1 MELEDFF
8 EKGGDRYRLDSS
20 KISLFNLVDLLCTPM
35 IYVAAGKYIKLHDHE
50 KMFNFLVKT
59 MLQMVII
66 LIIICY
72 FHIYMIKSLWAQS
85 VFYSHLQLSF
95 SLQYLAS

>member
-1 MELEDFF
+1 
-8 EKGGDRYRLDSS
+8 
-20 KISLFNLVDLLCTPM
+20 M
-35 IYVAAGKYIKLHDHE
+35 IYRVAGKYRKLCKYE
-50 KMFNFLVKT
+50 KMFNLLVKT
-59 MLQMVII
+59 MLQMLII

-72 FHIYMIKSLWAQS
+72 FHTFMITIMGTEC

>member
-1 MELEDFF
+1 MSM
-8 EKGGDRYRLDSS
+8 K
-20 KISLFNLVDLLCTPM
+20 
-35 IYVAAGKYIKLHDHE
+35 

-59 MLQMVII
+59 MLQMLII

-72 FHIYMIKSLWAQS
+72 FHIYMITIVGTEC

-95 SLQYLAS
+95 SLQYSAS

>member
-1 MELEDFF
+1 
-8 EKGGDRYRLDSS
+8 
-20 KISLFNLVDLLCTPM
+20 M
-35 IYVAAGKYIKLHDHE
+35 IYIVAGKYIKLHDYE
-50 KMFNFLVKT
+50 KMFTFLVKT

-72 FHIYMIKSLWAQS
+72 FHIYMITILGTEC

-95 SLQYLAS
+95 SLQYLTS